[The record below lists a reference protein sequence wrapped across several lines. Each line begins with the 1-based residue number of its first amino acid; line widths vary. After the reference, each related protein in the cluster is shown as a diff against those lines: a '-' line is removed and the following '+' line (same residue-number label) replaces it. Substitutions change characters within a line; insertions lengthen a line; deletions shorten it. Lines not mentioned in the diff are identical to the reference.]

1 LDFTL
6 MKNGIKHIQEM
17 IYMELPTGCQY
28 QSLTNNLKIKK
39 EFVRRIQISNKAIP
53 AP

>member
-1 LDFTL
+1 MSKQNPLKEAIQSYLDERA
-6 MKNGIKHIQEM
+6 KAD
-17 IYMELPTGCQY
+17 ELFAVAY
-28 QSLTNNLKIKK
+28 KKKIIIKK